1 MEMQMSKET
10 LDRPGN
16 LKGMVTRLK
25 EQYKEIRDTNDAR
38 EAELTHLKRTL
49 KHTKIGELQTEI

>member
-1 MEMQMSKET
+1 MSKET